1 MPTHF
6 DFTIPTPCHEDWN
19 KMTPQDQGRFCAA
32 CKKCVFDLSGKSK
45 DEIKDL
51 YLAAGGDLCGRI
63 PSDQLAPAPKA
74 RKIPLRSVL
83 AHVHQQ
89 GWGQLRRFAFAM
101 LLAFGLSQTGW
112 AQTSPVDS
120 LPRPVELIAGG
131 ITMVDYRPVSKAEK
145 AEDVTIAGTVIG
157 VEGIH
162 LADATVELTTS
173 KGRKYSTKTDAEGSF
188 SFEVKTTGDY
198 TLTAHRDG
206 RTQEWQELEL
216 VFADAK
222 GRPFYDHTLFIA
234 TTDGIHTTQA
244 AVETKISGMVYN
256 EDGTPATRVEVLL
269 ESESGILQIVKTD
282 RKGRYTMTVTTA
294 EEIQVYP
301 RRGDETGTIRT
312 VMVGIKAGKHDYDLD
327 FFPRI
332 IECLEDDY
340 ERGMPNDTQI
350 IVEDEVQQAT
360 WILGDTTFPGY
371 HNFMELTQVEMVL
384 DSAETHAIEPVFPS
398 TQPKPADIDALPL
411 EPADAPSDDS
421 QDPTSPLAIT
431 LFPNPTGGKASL
443 RATVSGETR
452 LAVQV
457 IGLDGKVLLQLDWV
471 ALPGAEL
478 PLPTEQLAAGTYLIA
493 VRTPEGHVSAE
504 RLVVE

>member
-1 MPTHF
+1 MSTHF

-45 DEIKDL
+45 NEIKDL
-51 YLAAGGDLCGRI
+51 YVAAGGDLCGRI
-63 PSDQLAPAPKA
+63 PANQLAPAPKA
-74 RKIPLRSVL
+74 RKIPLQTVL
-83 AHVHQQ
+83 AHVHQA
-89 GWGQLRRFAFAM
+89 GWGQLRRFAFAV

-112 AQTSPVDS
+112 AQTTPVDS
-120 LPRPVELIAGG
+120 LPQPVELIAGG
-131 ITMVDYRPVSKAEK
+131 ITMVDYRHVTKPAKAE
-145 AEDVTIAGTVIG
+145 EVTIAGTVIG

-173 KGRKYSTKTDAEGSF
+173 KGKHHTTTTDAQGNF
-188 SFEVKTTGDY
+188 SFVVKTTEAY
-198 TLTAHRDG
+198 TLTARRDG
-206 RTQEWQELEL
+206 KTEEWQDLEL
-216 VFADAK
+216 ISTDME

-234 TTDGIHTTQA
+234 TADGIGATPP
-244 AVETKISGMVYN
+244 AVETEISGVVYN
-256 EDGTPATRVEVLL
+256 EDGTPADRVEVLV
-269 ESESGILQIVKTD
+269 EAESGILKIVKTD
-282 RKGRYTMTVTTA
+282 RKGRYTMKVTTA

-312 VMVGIKAGKHDYDLD
+312 VMVGMKAGKHDYDLD

-340 ERGMPNDTQI
+340 ERDMQPETQLI
-350 IVEDEVQQAT
+350 IEDEAHQT
-360 WILGDTTFPGY
+360 IWILADTNSAAY
-371 HNFMELTQVEMVL
+371 RDLLASIDHILAQ
-384 DSAETHAIEPVFPS
+384 DSTATDAIAPVHPS
-398 TQPKPADIDALPL
+398 TQP
-411 EPADAPSDDS
+411 EPADTESEPFEPADDS
-421 QDPTSPLAIT
+421 QDPTSPIAIT
-431 LFPNPTGGKASL
+431 VFPNPTGGKASL
-443 RATVSGETR
+443 RATVRGETR

-478 PLPTEQLAAGTYLIA
+478 PLPTEQLAAGTYLIS
-493 VRTPEGHVSAE
+493 VRTPEGHISTE